1 MIKKPLNN
9 LTGIVLNI
17 SPYGE
22 DSAIVVLGTTNG
34 LLNFVSKHLYKM
46 KNAIK
51 PLSNIGTLV
60 NIDFQP
66 IDETMNIATSANTI
80 LDVTSLYS
88 SLASSS
94 FLFFLAQ
101 LSVLLF
107 SEGDYYPLNDVE
119 YLLNSL
125 KNDAD
130 PLSVSLLLIGSFYK
144 SLGLVQN
151 VNSCVRCKRTQ
162 NIVTFDLKS
171 GGFICAD
178 CLDNQSMVKD
188 KEELYVFKFVFSEI
202 NSINVNRKVP
212 RYSGMKLLK
221 ELTQYLLEYY
231 DLKKCESLELFMN
244 SLL

>member
-80 LDVTSLYS
+80 LDVTSLYTS
-88 SLASSS
+88 SGNSY
-94 FLFFLAQ
+94 LFT
-101 LSVLLF
+101 
-107 SEGDYYPLNDVE
+107 
-119 YLLNSL
+119 LNSL
-125 KNDAD
+125 SKFFN
-130 PLSVSLLLIGSFYK
+130 
-144 SLGLVQN
+144 
-151 VNSCVRCKRTQ
+151 
-162 NIVTFDLKS
+162 
-171 GGFICAD
+171 FI
-178 CLDNQSMVKD
+178 
-188 KEELYVFKFVFSEI
+188 
-202 NSINVNRKVP
+202 
-212 RYSGMKLLK
+212 
-221 ELTQYLLEYY
+221 
-231 DLKKCESLELFMN
+231 
-244 SLL
+244 